1 MTGNKI
7 IRKKRNKNV
16 KIELFDFFNPVMKNM
31 LQLKA
36 MVCKVNLKNKL
47 IQVQLIVN
55 WLEGE

>member
-7 IRKKRNKNV
+7 IRKKRNKNL

-31 LQLKA
+31 LQLNA